1 MAIRKPNDLTVEK
14 LQYELKA
21 IKSERDQYRRDNDSL
36 RNESMMLMETLDD
49 LTSNMDYWSEK
60 SIKSGVVFR
69 LKNVLTQL
77 RQMGE

>member
-1 MAIRKPNDLTVEK
+1 LAIRKPNDLTVEK

>member
-49 LTSNMDYWSEK
+49 LTSNVDYWSEK

>member
-1 MAIRKPNDLTVEK
+1 LAIRKPNDLTVEK

-49 LTSNMDYWSEK
+49 LTSNVDYWSEK

>member
-36 RNESMMLMETLDD
+36 RNESMMLMETLED
-49 LTSNMDYWSEK
+49 LTSNVDYWSEK
-60 SIKSGVVFR
+60 SIKSGIVFR

>member
-1 MAIRKPNDLTVEK
+1 LAIRKPNDLTVEK

-36 RNESMMLMETLDD
+36 RNESMMLMETLED
-49 LTSNMDYWSEK
+49 LTSNVDYWSEK
-60 SIKSGVVFR
+60 SIKSGIVFR